1 MALQGKGML
10 IMQPSLVMVVL
21 LVALAAAITAE
32 AAAKPR
38 PGCLTQCGNLTVPFP
53 FGMEAG
59 CYKNDKFFIYCSHST
74 NPPTAYLRKSNIPVT
89 NISLEEGE
97 IQVKQFAARD
107 CYDDQGVQTND
118 STDFRLWV
126 SNYTISSTKNKF
138 MAIGCDTYALYK
150 GYRVDEERFITGCMS
165 LCSSLG
171 SAEKDSCSGIGCC
184 QTSIP
189 SGLKNQTLRLSSYYN
204 HTFITGFNPCSYAF
218 VVQEGQFNFSKETSF
233 EQLKSNKML
242 PMILNWEIENESCSA
257 AQKRVDY
264 PCHNKTTKCV
274 DRFINMTSA
283 SSGYFCRC
291 LPGYQGNPYLPD
303 GCQDTDECA
312 LNSNPCNNGKCKN
325 LPGNYSCS
333 CNSGYKNQD
342 AITCIKSASAISL
355 KITLGIPL
363 SILVLVVASFCIYQ
377 EMKNRKFNKLKQ
389 KYFEDNGGLFLKQEL
404 ASYAGSVRTA
414 ARIFTE
420 EELKKATNNYHVSG
434 KIGEGGYGTVY
445 KGILSNEQVVAIKKS
460 KVSAPITESGQFVNE
475 VIVLSQIHHKNVVRL
490 IGCCL
495 ETQTPILVYEFI
507 AHGTLYEHIHR
518 KNNKATS
525 PLSLPLRLKIAS
537 DTAEAL
543 AYLHYSTSTPIIHR
557 DVKATNILLDEN
569 YTAKVSD
576 FGASRLVPDQDE
588 NKLSTFVQG
597 TVGYLD
603 PEYLQSNILTEKSDV
618 YSFGV
623 VLVELLTSQRALC
636 FEKPEAERNLAK
648 VFVSLLDSDRLGQI
662 LDDEIVEGH
671 FERVTKVADLAKRCL
686 RLRGE
691 ERPSMKEV
699 AAELDRLVPTMELY
713 PSGGKP
719 DFPRTHKDTD
729 YLLGSPVSSS
739 SFVDIRGEGDSGSY
753 SSILIS
759 ADYERSMQ
767 NQIQMVTPHG
777 DGR

>member
-1 MALQGKGML
+1 MRMLLILQL
-10 IMQPSLVMVVL
+10 SLVVADLVVIL
-21 LVALAAAITAE
+21 LLATPNPTAAQAL
-32 AAAKPR
+32 
-38 PGCLTQCGNLTVPFP
+38 PGCQDHCGNLSIPYP
-53 FGMEAG
+53 FGIGPG
-59 CYKNDKFFIYCSHST
+59 CYLQPQFNITCNQSSQSQPPKAQLMTGNLIIT
-74 NPPTAYLRKSNIPVT
+74 NFSI
-89 NISLEEGE
+89 EEGE
-97 IQVKQFAARD
+97 LQILQYVAVD
-107 CYDDQGVQTND
+107 CYDAQGNQTGRNVP
-118 STDFRLWV
+118 RLWV
-126 SNYTISSTKNKF
+126 PPPYTISHTKNKF
-138 MAIGCDTYALYK
+138 YALGCDTYSFFS
-150 GYRVDEERFITGCMS
+150 GYRDDQEFTTGCMS
-165 LCSSLG
+165 ICSSLG
-171 SAEKDSCSGIGCC
+171 NAVDGQNTCSGVGCC

-189 SGLKNQTLRLSSYYN
+189 SGLKNQTVTLKSFYN
-204 HTFITGFNPCSYAF
+204 HLGIWTFNPCSYSF
-218 VVQEGQFNFSKETSF
+218 IVQDGQFEFNGTSF
-233 EQLKSNKML
+233 QQLNNRTLL
-242 PMILNWEIENESCSA
+242 PAVLNWEIGNQPCDAAKKRDDFACKGNSNCTTVGSA
-257 AQKRVDY
+257 GY
-264 PCHNKTTKCV
+264 ICKC
-274 DRFINMTSA
+274 M
-283 SSGYFCRC
+283 
-291 LPGYQGNPYLPD
+291 PGYHGNPYHPD
-303 GCQDTDECA
+303 GCQDIDECA
-312 LNSNPCNNGKCKN
+312 LNSNLCNNGKCKN

-342 AITCIKSASAISL
+342 AITCIKSISL

-460 KVSAPITESGQFVNE
+460 KVSAPITESRQFVNE

-490 IGCCL
+490 LGCCL

-518 KNNKATS
+518 KNNKGTS
-525 PLSLPLRLKIAS
+525 PVSLPLRLKIAS

-699 AAELDRLVPTMELY
+699 AAELDGLVPTMELY

-719 DFPRTHKDTD
+719 SFPRTQKDTD

-739 SFVDIRGEGDSGSY
+739 SFVDIRGEGDAG

-767 NQIQMVTPHG
+767 NQIQMVTPYG

>member
-1 MALQGKGML
+1 M
-10 IMQPSLVMVVL
+10 
-21 LVALAAAITAE
+21 
-32 AAAKPR
+32 
-38 PGCLTQCGNLTVPFP
+38 
-53 FGMEAG
+53 
-59 CYKNDKFFIYCSHST
+59 H
-74 NPPTAYLRKSNIPVT
+74 
-89 NISLEEGE
+89 
-97 IQVKQFAARD
+97 
-107 CYDDQGVQTND
+107 
-118 STDFRLWV
+118 
-126 SNYTISSTKNKF
+126 
-138 MAIGCDTYALYK
+138 
-150 GYRVDEERFITGCMS
+150 
-165 LCSSLG
+165 
-171 SAEKDSCSGIGCC
+171 
-184 QTSIP
+184 
-189 SGLKNQTLRLSSYYN
+189 
-204 HTFITGFNPCSYAF
+204 
-218 VVQEGQFNFSKETSF
+218 
-233 EQLKSNKML
+233 
-242 PMILNWEIENESCSA
+242 
-257 AQKRVDY
+257 
-264 PCHNKTTKCV
+264 
-274 DRFINMTSA
+274 
-283 SSGYFCRC
+283 
-291 LPGYQGNPYLPD
+291 
-303 GCQDTDECA
+303 
-312 LNSNPCNNGKCKN
+312 
-325 LPGNYSCS
+325 
-333 CNSGYKNQD
+333 
-342 AITCIKSASAISL
+342 
-355 KITLGIPL
+355 GIPL

-420 EELKKATNNYHVSG
+420 EELKKATNNYHVSK

-445 KGILSNEQVVAIKKS
+445 RGILSNEQVVAIKKS
-460 KVSAPITESGQFVNE
+460 KVSAPITESRQFVNE

-623 VLVELLTSQRALC
+623 VLVELLTSQRAFC
-636 FEKPEAERNLAK
+636 FEKPEAERSLAK

-739 SFVDIRGEGDSGSY
+739 SFVDIRGEGDAGSY

>member
-1 MALQGKGML
+1 MAFLHERML
-10 IMQPSLVMVVL
+10 IMQVSLVMVA
-21 LVALAAAITAE
+21 VATTAVQLALPNCPDKCEDVTIPYPFGVTEKCYMGPEFFISCTANGTE
-32 AAAKPR
+32 PIAYLA
-38 PGCLTQCGNLTVPFP
+38 GGNL
-53 FGMEAG
+53 
-59 CYKNDKFFIYCSHST
+59 
-74 NPPTAYLRKSNIPVT
+74 PVT

-97 IQVKQFAARD
+97 LQIQMLITKD
-107 CYDDQGVQTND
+107 CYDEQGVQTND
-118 STDFRLWV
+118 SQDSSWIETPEF
-126 SNYTISSTKNKF
+126 TISATKNRF
-138 MAIGCDTYALYK
+138 MAVGCDTVALFG
-150 GYRVDEERFITGCMS
+150 GYRGEEQYMSGCTS
-165 LCSSLG
+165 FCQSIPSVN
-171 SAEKDSCSGIGCC
+171 DSCSGIGCC

-189 SGLKNQTLRLSSYYN
+189 SGLKKQNITLESYYN
-204 HTFITGFNPCSYAF
+204 HSWSFNLCSFAF
-218 VVQEGQFNFSKETSF
+218 VVENGQFTFSGETSF
-233 EQLKSNKML
+233 QVLNNTTSL
-242 PMILNWEIENESCSA
+242 PMILNWEIGKESCSA

-264 PCHNKTTKCV
+264 PCHKKTTKCV
-274 DRFINMTSA
+274 DRVIGKTSA
-283 SSGYFCRC
+283 SSGYFCQC

-303 GCQDTDECA
+303 GCQDIDECA
-312 LNSNPCNNGKCKN
+312 LNSTLCKNGKCKN

-342 AITCIKSASAISL
+342 AITCIKPAYAILL

-420 EELKKATNNYHVSG
+420 EELKKATNNYHVSK

-445 KGILSNEQVVAIKKS
+445 RGILSNEQVVAIKKS
-460 KVSAPITESGQFVNE
+460 KVSAPITESRQFVNE

-623 VLVELLTSQRALC
+623 VLVELLTSQRAFC
-636 FEKPEAERNLAK
+636 FEKPEAERSLAK

-739 SFVDIRGEGDSGSY
+739 SFVDIRGEGDAGSY

>member
-1 MALQGKGML
+1 
-10 IMQPSLVMVVL
+10 
-21 LVALAAAITAE
+21 
-32 AAAKPR
+32 
-38 PGCLTQCGNLTVPFP
+38 
-53 FGMEAG
+53 
-59 CYKNDKFFIYCSHST
+59 
-74 NPPTAYLRKSNIPVT
+74 
-89 NISLEEGE
+89 
-97 IQVKQFAARD
+97 
-107 CYDDQGVQTND
+107 
-118 STDFRLWV
+118 
-126 SNYTISSTKNKF
+126 
-138 MAIGCDTYALYK
+138 
-150 GYRVDEERFITGCMS
+150 
-165 LCSSLG
+165 
-171 SAEKDSCSGIGCC
+171 
-184 QTSIP
+184 
-189 SGLKNQTLRLSSYYN
+189 
-204 HTFITGFNPCSYAF
+204 
-218 VVQEGQFNFSKETSF
+218 
-233 EQLKSNKML
+233 
-242 PMILNWEIENESCSA
+242 
-257 AQKRVDY
+257 
-264 PCHNKTTKCV
+264 
-274 DRFINMTSA
+274 
-283 SSGYFCRC
+283 
-291 LPGYQGNPYLPD
+291 
-303 GCQDTDECA
+303 
-312 LNSNPCNNGKCKN
+312 
-325 LPGNYSCS
+325 
-333 CNSGYKNQD
+333 
-342 AITCIKSASAISL
+342 
-355 KITLGIPL
+355 
-363 SILVLVVASFCIYQ
+363 
-377 EMKNRKFNKLKQ
+377 MKNRMFNKLKQ

-445 KGILSNEQVVAIKKS
+445 KGILSNEQVVAKKKS
-460 KVSAPITESGQFVNE
+460 KVIGPITESRQFVNE

-490 IGCCL
+490 LGCCL

-518 KNNKATS
+518 KNNKGTS
-525 PLSLPLRLKIAS
+525 PLSLPLRLTIAS
-537 DTAEAL
+537 DTSEAL

-699 AAELDRLVPTMELY
+699 AAELDGLVPTMELY

-719 DFPRTHKDTD
+719 NFPRTQKDTD
-729 YLLGSPVSSS
+729 YLLGSPVS
-739 SFVDIRGEGDSGSY
+739 IR
-753 SSILIS
+753 
-759 ADYERSMQ
+759 
-767 NQIQMVTPHG
+767 
-777 DGR
+777 

>member
-74 NPPTAYLRKSNIPVT
+74 NPPTAYLMKSNIPVT
-89 NISLEEGE
+89 NISLEDGE

-118 STDFRLWV
+118 STDFQLWV

-138 MAIGCDTYALYK
+138 IAIGCDTYALYK

-165 LCSSLG
+165 LCSSLD

-189 SGLKNQTLRLSSYYN
+189 SGLKNHTLKLSSYYN

-218 VVQEGQFNFSKETSF
+218 VVQEGQFNFSKETS
-233 EQLKSNKML
+233 
-242 PMILNWEIENESCSA
+242 
-257 AQKRVDY
+257 
-264 PCHNKTTKCV
+264 
-274 DRFINMTSA
+274 
-283 SSGYFCRC
+283 
-291 LPGYQGNPYLPD
+291 
-303 GCQDTDECA
+303 
-312 LNSNPCNNGKCKN
+312 
-325 LPGNYSCS
+325 
-333 CNSGYKNQD
+333 
-342 AITCIKSASAISL
+342 
-355 KITLGIPL
+355 IPL
-363 SILVLVVASFCIYQ
+363 SILVLVVAIFCIYQ

-445 KGILSNEQVVAIKKS
+445 KGKLSNEQVVAIKKS
-460 KVSAPITESGQFVNE
+460 KVSAPITESRQFVNE

-490 IGCCL
+490 LGCCL

-699 AAELDRLVPTMELY
+699 AAELDGLVPTMELY

-719 DFPRTHKDTD
+719 NFPRTHKDTD

-739 SFVDIRGEGDSGSY
+739 SFVDIRGEEGDAGSH

-767 NQIQMVTPHG
+767 NQIQMVTPYG

>member
-1 MALQGKGML
+1 
-10 IMQPSLVMVVL
+10 
-21 LVALAAAITAE
+21 
-32 AAAKPR
+32 
-38 PGCLTQCGNLTVPFP
+38 
-53 FGMEAG
+53 
-59 CYKNDKFFIYCSHST
+59 
-74 NPPTAYLRKSNIPVT
+74 
-89 NISLEEGE
+89 
-97 IQVKQFAARD
+97 
-107 CYDDQGVQTND
+107 
-118 STDFRLWV
+118 
-126 SNYTISSTKNKF
+126 
-138 MAIGCDTYALYK
+138 
-150 GYRVDEERFITGCMS
+150 
-165 LCSSLG
+165 
-171 SAEKDSCSGIGCC
+171 
-184 QTSIP
+184 
-189 SGLKNQTLRLSSYYN
+189 
-204 HTFITGFNPCSYAF
+204 
-218 VVQEGQFNFSKETSF
+218 
-233 EQLKSNKML
+233 
-242 PMILNWEIENESCSA
+242 
-257 AQKRVDY
+257 
-264 PCHNKTTKCV
+264 
-274 DRFINMTSA
+274 
-283 SSGYFCRC
+283 
-291 LPGYQGNPYLPD
+291 
-303 GCQDTDECA
+303 
-312 LNSNPCNNGKCKN
+312 
-325 LPGNYSCS
+325 
-333 CNSGYKNQD
+333 
-342 AITCIKSASAISL
+342 
-355 KITLGIPL
+355 
-363 SILVLVVASFCIYQ
+363 
-377 EMKNRKFNKLKQ
+377 MKNRKFNKLKQ

-445 KGILSNEQVVAIKKS
+445 KGKLSNEQVVAIKKS
-460 KVSAPITESGQFVNE
+460 KVSAPITESRQFVNE

-490 IGCCL
+490 LGCCL

-699 AAELDRLVPTMELY
+699 AAELDGLVPTMELY

-719 DFPRTHKDTD
+719 NFPRTHKDTD

-739 SFVDIRGEGDSGSY
+739 SFVDIRGEEGDAGSH

-767 NQIQMVTPHG
+767 NQIQMVTPYG

>member
-1 MALQGKGML
+1 
-10 IMQPSLVMVVL
+10 MQNSLLMVGVLVAL
-21 LVALAAAITAE
+21 LVAAVTTAAAQAHLL
-32 AAAKPR
+32 PR
-38 PGCLTQCGNLTVPFP
+38 CLNQKCGNLSVPYP
-53 FGMEAG
+53 FGMLHG
-59 CYKNDKFFIYCSHST
+59 CYNEEKFFINCSQSI
-74 NPPTAYLRKSNIPVT
+74 AYLAGGNLPVT

-97 IQVKQFAARD
+97 LQIQMLITKD
-107 CYDDQGVQTND
+107 CYDEQGVQTND
-118 STDFRLWV
+118 SQDSSWIETPEF
-126 SNYTISSTKNKF
+126 TISATKNRF
-138 MAIGCDTYALYK
+138 MAVGCDTVALFG
-150 GYRVDEERFITGCMS
+150 GYRGEEQYMSGCTS
-165 LCSSLG
+165 FCQSIPSVN
-171 SAEKDSCSGIGCC
+171 DSCSGIGCC

-189 SGLKNQTLRLSSYYN
+189 SGLKKQNITLESYYN
-204 HTFITGFNPCSYAF
+204 HSWSFNLCSFAF
-218 VVQEGQFNFSKETSF
+218 VVENGQFTFSGETSF
-233 EQLKSNKML
+233 QVLNNTTSL
-242 PMILNWEIENESCSA
+242 PMILNWEIGKESCSA

-264 PCHNKTTKCV
+264 PCHKKTTKCV
-274 DRFINMTSA
+274 DRVIGKTSA
-283 SSGYFCRC
+283 SSGYFCQC

-303 GCQDTDECA
+303 GCQ
-312 LNSNPCNNGKCKN
+312 
-325 LPGNYSCS
+325 
-333 CNSGYKNQD
+333 
-342 AITCIKSASAISL
+342 
-355 KITLGIPL
+355 GIPL

-420 EELKKATNNYHVSG
+420 EELKKATNNYHVSK

-445 KGILSNEQVVAIKKS
+445 RGILSNEQVVAIKKS
-460 KVSAPITESGQFVNE
+460 KVSAPITESRQFVNE

-623 VLVELLTSQRALC
+623 VLVELLTSQRAFC
-636 FEKPEAERNLAK
+636 FEKPEAERSLAK

-739 SFVDIRGEGDSGSY
+739 SFVDIRGEGDAGSY